1 MLLLMFLIHETS
13 QSLSFSNAK
22 LLTEMESLAVV
33 QGVWRRPLHDPV
45 TPWYTLVHFCIIKT
59 NVISY
64 IFAIFSHFWH
74 QELIWPPLGRR
85 PGKIWICEANSRI
98 FPVPSAKGWA
108 FYFLSVFFFPQ
119 YDHLEGAHSF
129 AQFLGQIFRLRGF
142 WCKSRNTYR
151 DRFYTLGRCSNLA
164 AKQPW
169 R

>member
-1 MLLLMFLIHETS
+1 MLKYEFFPKRGGGSRPNQKFWGTFFLP
-13 QSLSFSNAK
+13 QNRQKGGGVRANPKVLRQFWGSFEADLGQFWGK
-22 LLTEMESLAVV
+22 
-33 QGVWRRPLHDPV
+33 
-45 TPWYTLVHFCIIKT
+45 
-59 NVISY
+59 
-64 IFAIFSHFWH
+64 IF
-74 QELIWPPLGRR
+74 LIWPPLGRR